1 MELPLFSQ
9 IMQDKCQIDHDQLLI
24 VGVSGGM
31 DSMCL
36 LHLLYKS
43 GYSIVAAHFD
53 HSLRD
58 TSSDDARFVQNA
70 SDLWGIPFELKR
82 MDVNKYCKEHCQNI
96 EESARNLR
104 YEYLFDTA
112 KNKGASAV
120 LVAHHADDQVETVLM
135 HFIRGAG
142 LSGLKG
148 MKYISLLRQFS
159 KTIPIIRPMLD
170 VTRKSIE
177 IYCEEN
183 KIPFVMDKTN
193 TDITFFRNRLRYEL
207 IPQMETYNPRF
218 RETLIR
224 TTHSLQ
230 ADYDLINDLVSKEWE
245 KVIIEIQTKFIK
257 LNLARLRTQSKG
269 LRWNMIIKAIKIL
282 RPDIRDFDQ
291 SVLIRLDELIT
302 GAINGKR
309 IDLINHLESRIITAG
324 LLICESGYKEP
335 VLLFPQ
341 YNQPPQSLEFPL
353 ARDFSN
359 GWQLSGCFKD
369 NDMDG
374 GYISMQPSYYE
385 AWLDDESIL
394 GEVILRNVL
403 PGDRIQSLGN
413 EGHHA
418 KVSDI
423 FINHQIPKDARQAYP
438 IFCDSKKIIWL
449 PGIMISEK
457 CKVTPS
463 TKKILH
469 LRITKV

>member
-70 SDLWGIPFELKR
+70 CDLWSIPLELKS
-82 MDVNKYCKEHCQNI
+82 MDVNKYCKEHGQNI
-96 EESARNLR
+96 EEGARNLR
-104 YEYLFDTA
+104 YEFLFDTA

-148 MKYISLLRQFS
+148 MKYTSLLRQFS
-159 KTIPIIRPMLD
+159 KTIPIIRPLLD

-183 KIPFVMDKTN
+183 EIPYVTDKTN
-193 TDITFFRNRLRYEL
+193 TDVTFFRNRLRYEL

-230 ADYDLINDLVSKEWE
+230 ADYDLINDLVSKEWD

-257 LNLARLRTQSKG
+257 LNLAKLRSQSKG

-282 RPDIRDFDQ
+282 RPEIRDLDQ
-291 SVLIRLDELIT
+291 SVLIRLDELIS
-302 GAINGKR
+302 GSVDGKR
-309 IDLINHLESRIITAG
+309 VDLINHLESSIVKDG
-324 LLICESGYKEP
+324 LLICESGYKDP

-341 YNQPPQSLEFPL
+341 YYQTLQSLGFPL
-353 ARDFSN
+353 VMDFSN
-359 GWQLSGCFKD
+359 GWQLSGCFIN

-374 GYISMQPSYYE
+374 GYISKHPSNYE
-385 AWLDDESIL
+385 AWLDNDSIL
-394 GEVILRNVL
+394 GEIILRNVL
-403 PGDRIQSLGN
+403 PGDRIQSFGN
-413 EGHHA
+413 EGHHT
-418 KVSDI
+418 KISDI
-423 FINHQIPKDARQAYP
+423 FINNRIPKDARKAYP
-438 IFCDSKKIIWL
+438 IFCDSKEIIWL

-457 CKVTPS
+457 CKVTPA
-463 TKKILH
+463 TIKILH
-469 LRITKV
+469 LRFTKV

>member
-9 IMQDKCQIDHDQLLI
+9 IMQDKCQMDHDQLLI

-43 GYSIVAAHFD
+43 GFSIVAAHFD

-70 SDLWGIPFELKR
+70 CDLWGIPFELKR
-82 MDVNKYCKEHCQNI
+82 MDVNKYCKEHGQNI
-96 EESARNLR
+96 EEGARNLR
-104 YEYLFDTA
+104 YEFLFDTA

-148 MKYISLLRQFS
+148 MKYTSFLRQFS
-159 KTIPIIRPMLD
+159 KTIPIIRPLLD

-183 KIPFVMDKTN
+183 KILFVMDKTN
-193 TDITFFRNRLRYEL
+193 TDVTFFRNRLRYEV

-230 ADYDLINDLVSKEWE
+230 ADYDLVNDLVSKEWE
-245 KVIIEIQTKFIK
+245 KVIIEFQSRFIK
-257 LNLARLRTQSKG
+257 LNLAQLRSLSKG
-269 LRWNMIIKAIKIL
+269 LRWRVIIKAIKIL
-282 RPDIRDFDQ
+282 RPDIRDLDQ
-291 SVLIRLDELIT
+291 SVLIRMDEFIT
-302 GAINGKR
+302 GSFYGKR
-309 IDLINHLESRIITAG
+309 IDLINHLESYMVTDG

-335 VLLFPQ
+335 VRLIPQ
-341 YNQPPQSLEFPL
+341 YYQPAQSLGFPL
-353 ARDFSN
+353 AMDFSN
-359 GWQLSGCFKD
+359 GWQLKGSIVENKMNEED
-369 NDMDG
+369 
-374 GYISMQPSYYE
+374 ISKHPSNYE
-385 AWLDDESIL
+385 AWLDIDSIH
-394 GEVILRNVL
+394 GEITIRKAL
-403 PGDRIQSLGN
+403 PGDRIQPLGN
-413 EGHHA
+413 EGHHT
-418 KVSDI
+418 KISDI
-423 FINHQIPKDARQAYP
+423 FINHRIPKDARQAYP
-438 IFCDSKKIIWL
+438 IFCDSKEIIWL
-449 PGIMISEK
+449 PGIMISDK
-457 CKVTPS
+457 CKVTPA

-469 LRITKV
+469 LRFTKV